1 MIVFLYQHVKEDTRF
16 MNDQSSALDLAFTK
30 EENDMK
36 NLKTEPP
43 LGSSDHAIVTGDF
56 ITEWKS
62 RVAHKPR
69 RMYQKGNYTKISEG
83 LDLINWDLAFEDK
96 TVQECWD
103 IFKAE
108 LATLVNNHILMST
121 PKDYNEPWMNK
132 SLMKSWKKKYH
143 SWKRYTESKSYQR
156 HQKYKRKADLFKK
169 KARQAKRIYEK
180 RLAKGVRHN
189 KKAFF
194 RYVNSKLTVRPEIT
208 ELINENGILVDNEK
222 EITNIMG
229 KYFNSVHTP
238 VSSEAMPN
246 MEEMYEREIN
256 NIIILRKDVQI
267 RLEKLNV
274 NKSSGPDDIHPY
286 VL

>member
-30 EENDMK
+30 EEN
-36 NLKTEPP
+36 EPP

-83 LDLINWDLAFEDK
+83 LDLINWDLVFEDK

-132 SLMKSWKKKYH
+132 IS
-143 SWKRYTESKSYQR
+143 
-156 HQKYKRKADLFKK
+156 D
-169 KARQAKRIYEK
+169 
-180 RLAKGVRHN
+180 
-189 KKAFF
+189 
-194 RYVNSKLTVRPEIT
+194 EIM
-208 ELINENGILVDNEK
+208 EK
-222 EITNIMG
+222 EVP
-229 KYFNSVHTP
+229 F
-238 VSSEAMPN
+238 
-246 MEEMYEREIN
+246 MEE
-256 NIIILRKDVQI
+256 
-267 RLEKLNV
+267 
-274 NKSSGPDDIHPY
+274 IH
-286 VL
+286 

>member
-1 MIVFLYQHVKEDTRF
+1 
-16 MNDQSSALDLAFTK
+16 
-30 EENDMK
+30 
-36 NLKTEPP
+36 
-43 LGSSDHAIVTGDF
+43 
-56 ITEWKS
+56 
-62 RVAHKPR
+62 
-69 RMYQKGNYTKISEG
+69 MYQKGNFNKISEG
-83 LDLINWDLAFEDK
+83 LDLINWDLVFEDK

-180 RLAKGVRHN
+180 LLAKGVRHN

-256 NIIILRKDVQI
+256 NIIILKQDVQI
-267 RLEKLNV
+267 RLEKLKV

-286 VL
+286 VLQKAARAISEPLTQIFRLSLSSGDCPTDCRSANVTLIHIRGDRTDPSNYRPVSLTSQV